1 MPSCTVCAAPPLAR
15 TCVFC
20 HTPQR
25 AFTAPTVVGLLDY
38 LARHLPQAEVQRGG
52 FLGRGSVRRLE
63 LHVGGE
69 SFSGRFRHG
78 ELELSPLLAP
88 AAWTERLL
96 VALSREAAG
105 DAEVRRA
112 VSRSGW
118 ALRQ

>member
-1 MPSCTVCAAPPLAR
+1 MPSCTVCGAPPLAR

-20 HTPQR
+20 HTEQR
-25 AFTAPTVVGLLDY
+25 SFTAPTVVGLLDY

-63 LHVGGE
+63 LQAGGE
-69 SFSGRFRHG
+69 SFTGRFRRG
-78 ELELSPLLAP
+78 ELELTPRLP
-88 AAWTERLL
+88 ATAWTERLL

-105 DAEVRRA
+105 DADVRRA

-118 ALRQ
+118 ALLQ

>member
-1 MPSCTVCAAPPLAR
+1 MPSCTTCGAPPLAR

-20 HTPQR
+20 QTPHR
-25 AFTAPTVVGLLDY
+25 AFNAPTVVGLLDY
-38 LARHLPQAEVQRGG
+38 LAGRLPRAEAQRGG
-52 FLGRGSVRRLE
+52 FLGRGPVRALE
-63 LHVGGE
+63 LQAGGE
-69 SFSGRFRHG
+69 KFAARFRRS
-78 ELELSPLLAP
+78 ELELAPSLPP

-105 DAEVRRA
+105 DADLRRA